1 MKFLTTG
8 LLMSTLHSAAGIHQN
23 TDIFYHDREMIGA
36 GMWTFSGYGV
46 DIYSVDGMTLKK
58 SVPASQIP
66 GCMASSEDEDDEC
79 NYFTYASDGHKYV
92 WAAAFGPNRVDV
104 FDIDTGDYVTY
115 IPTCSTPIDLD
126 YHPNTYEMWVHCAGT
141 DEANGHDG
149 HIDAFSVNNL
159 GGDMLQVN
167 LNVSGRAYGRNVVHS
182 TLGSF
187 GYATVYKMPFL
198 YKLDLATKQIAKQI
212 PLPLSFGSYDI
223 TYSPVNRHLFLRSR
237 VTCTCGT
244 PASDKVSCGR
254 GSTLVDVLTGP
265 SAGMMN
271 VTGTESG
278 SCEGSLAD
286 TIGVYEVDT
295 VTDTVVGSFNI
306 KEGTGFGADP
316 VATPDGSY
324 ILLMGNDGGQGLRV
338 LKAGQNGQ
346 ASTVFADIALDFA
359 GGQPGGMSISDYAFM
374 ERNGNTVVVV
384 ASNSDNDV
392 ALIDMDS
399 NPPQVT
405 KLSLTS
411 ASEST
416 GGRAR
421 NVEWAID
428 TDYVWVTGEDSDEL
442 YIIKI
447 PDGDIGQA
455 SIDNTKTVFEA
466 DNMVYVQNYQTKA
479 YADQLEEYLT
489 AYFDTNPQ
497 TPNEVDPDFGLVG
510 GLCFSG
516 ENTVEVEGRGSI
528 SMKDLKIGDNVRSEG
543 GAFEKVY
550 SFGHYDAKTPTDFL
564 QIKSAGLKNPL
575 EISANHMVF
584 VQDGA
589 AQKSVPAATLKVGD
603 SLIIAANG
611 NASKIG
617 SIKKIQGRGAYAP
630 FTASGKISVSGTV
643 ASNYI
648 FVMETGPI
656 VSMQWMAHAFNA
668 PHRMLCSLN
677 FGICENETYENGL
690 SNWIAGPLRL
700 GQWLAAQNS
709 VVKFMGVGFLF
720 SVFTVFSFLETVFFS
735 TTPALALIVAALGM
749 MAMTSRGT
757 KKAKNL

>member
-1 MKFLTTG
+1 
-8 LLMSTLHSAAGIHQN
+8 MSTLHSAAGIHQN

-36 GMWTFSGYGV
+36 GMWTFESSGV
-46 DIYSVDGMTLKK
+46 NIYSVDGMTLKK
-58 SVPASQIP
+58 SIPASQIP
-66 GCMASSEDEDDEC
+66 GCQSSDPDEEDSC
-79 NYFTYASDGHKYV
+79 SYFTYASDGHKYV

-126 YHPNTYEMWVHCAGT
+126 YHANTYEMWVHCAGT

-149 HIDAFSVNNL
+149 HIDSFSVNNL
-159 GGDMLQVN
+159 SGDMKQVN
-167 LNVSGRAYGRNVVHS
+167 LNVTGRAYGRNVVHS

-187 GYATVYKMPFL
+187 GYATVYKMPYL
-198 YKLDLATKQIAKQI
+198 YKLDLATKEIAKQI
-212 PLPLSFGSYDI
+212 PLPLSWGSYDI
-223 TYSPVNRHLFLRSR
+223 TYSPINRHVFLRSR

-244 PASDKVSCGR
+244 PTSDKPSCGR
-254 GSTLVDVLTGP
+254 GGGSLVDVLTGP
-265 SAGMMN
+265 SAGMMQVN
-271 VTGTESG
+271 GTTSG
-278 SCEGSLAD
+278 GCEGSLAD

-295 VTDTVVGSFNI
+295 VTDAVVGSFNI
-306 KEGTGFGADP
+306 KEGTGQGADP

-346 ASTVFADIALDFA
+346 PSTVYADIALDFA

-374 ERNGNTVVVV
+374 ERNGKTVVVV
-384 ASNSDNDV
+384 SSNSDNDV

-416 GGRAR
+416 GGSTRT
-421 NVEWAID
+421 VEWAID
-428 TDYVWVTGEDSDEL
+428 TDYVWVSGADADEV

-455 SIDNTKTVFEA
+455 SIDNTLLAPTS
-466 DNMVYVQNYQTKA
+466 NMVYVQNYQTKA
-479 YADQLEEYLT
+479 YADQLEEYLN
-489 AYFDTNPQ
+489 AYFETNP
-497 TPNEVDPDFGLVG
+497 TPDPNEVDENPGVIG

-528 SMKDLKIGDNVRSEG
+528 SMKDLKIGDNVRSER

-589 AQKSVPAATLKVGD
+589 VQKSVPAATLKVGD

-617 SIKKIQGRGAYAP
+617 SIKNIQGRGAYAP

-648 FVMETGPI
+648 FMIETGPI
-656 VSMQWMAHAFNA
+656 VTMQWMAHAFNA

-690 SNWIAGPLRL
+690 SNWIAGPLHL

-709 VVKFMGVGFLF
+709 VVKFMGVGFLIP
-720 SVFTVFSFLETVFFS
+720 VFTVVSFLETVFFS
-735 TTPALALIVAALGM
+735 TTPALVLIVAALGM
-749 MAMTSRGT
+749 MAMTSQGT
-757 KKAKNL
+757 KKAKNF